1 MLECFGAFFSQQP
14 AKVKSLWL
22 SWKTILNNS
31 VDGIPIKNIIVSVQ
45 LKQSD
50 VPPETCFT
58 NNEVDNNFQG
68 AAGNGISPTSHQ
80 SDASRRGSLL
90 LFCLTALQVS
100 TC

>member
-1 MLECFGAFFSQQP
+1 LSVLAHFFLNNQQ
-14 AKVKSLWL
+14 KLKSVWL

-45 LKQSD
+45 FKQSD
-50 VPPETCFT
+50 VPPETCFK
-58 NNEVDNNFQG
+58 NNEVDNNFEG

-90 LFCLTALQVS
+90 LFCLTALQFS